1 MALQRRGKE
10 ERRSGQA
17 MIEFTVVAGMLLAAL
32 AILTLFLATFGEYG
46 VRVLG
51 LVGSEYP

>member
-1 MALQRRGKE
+1 MRNYGGKR
-10 ERRSGQA
+10 RRSGQA

>member
-1 MALQRRGKE
+1 MALRNYGGKR
-10 ERRSGQA
+10 RRSGQA